1 MDHLFYWFLPL
12 GLLAAFL
19 GSVAIWS
26 RRRLRIKL
34 LALGAVLL
42 FIPAAYAGLA
52 DLLSKPK
59 PIALEWAED
68 GTEEAL
74 VLGAA
79 LREEKEIYLWL
90 QLPGVAEPRAYV
102 LPWDLELA
110 LELQEAMRRAEE
122 NDTGII
128 MRLPFEPSGG
138 RDDPTFYPL
147 PQPALPPKY
156 INPDDAAPLQYI
168 HPELQI

>member
-1 MDHLFYWFLPL
+1 MEHLFYWFVPL

-26 RRRLRIKL
+26 RRALWLKITA
-34 LALGAVLL
+34 LAAALL

-59 PIALEWAED
+59 PIALEWIEAS
-68 GTEEAL
+68 TEEAL

-79 LREEKEIYLWL
+79 LREEDSIYLWL
-90 QLPGVAEPRAYV
+90 QIPGISEPRSYT

-110 LELQEAMRRAEE
+110 LELQDAMKDAEK
-122 NDTGII
+122 NNSGVL
-128 MRLPFEPSGG
+128 MRLPFEPSWG

-156 INPDDAAPLQYI
+156 VDPDETGPLQYI
-168 HPELQI
+168 HPQLQL